1 MRVIE
6 VREFGGPEVLVEVE
20 RPEPEPGPGQV
31 AVRVRAAAVNPVDWF
46 TRSGAL
52 AAVFPHPAPPL
63 VLGWDLAGTVER
75 DGGGFTAGQRVAG
88 MVPWFT
94 VGRGTYAEVVVAEP
108 EWLAPVPD
116 GVDDVTAGALPLNAL
131 TARQALDLTAVP
143 AGATLL
149 VTGASGAVGG
159 YAVQLAAAAG
169 VEVLAVASDG
179 DEEWVTGLGAKHVL
193 ARAGADDLAAA
204 VRAVVAGGVDAVLD
218 AAPVGPGL
226 VAAVRDGGA
235 FTAVLDATAPAAER
249 GVRVAKV
256 SVVPDAAALREL
268 LAAAAAGA
276 LSVRVA
282 GTRPLAGAAGAHERA
297 AAGGLRGKLV
307 LVP

>member
-6 VREFGGPEVLVEVE
+6 VREFGGPEVLVEVQ
-20 RPEPEPGPGQV
+20 RPEPEPGAGQV
-31 AVRVRAAAVNPVDWF
+31 AVRVRAAAVNPVDWL
-46 TRSGAL
+46 TRAGVL
-52 AAVFPHPAPPL
+52 APMIGHLPLPL

-75 DGGGFTAGQRVAG
+75 DGGGFVAGQRVAG
-88 MVPWFT
+88 LVPWFST
-94 VGRGTYAEVVVAEP
+94 GTGSYAEVVVAEAG
-108 EWLAPVPD
+108 WLAPVPD

-131 TARQALDLTAVP
+131 TAQQALALTGVP
-143 AGATLL
+143 AGGTLL

-169 VEVLAVASDG
+169 VEVLAVASAG
-179 DEEWVTGLGAKHVL
+179 DEEWVAGLGAKHVL
-193 ARAGADDLAAA
+193 ARAGAADLAAA
-204 VRAVVAGGVDAVLD
+204 VRERVVGGVDAVLD
-218 AAPVGPGL
+218 AAPVGPAM

-235 FTAVLDATAPAAER
+235 FTAVLDVTVPAAER

-256 SVVPDAAALREL
+256 SAVPDADALRGL
-268 LAAAAAGA
+268 LDAVAAGTLA
-276 LSVRVA
+276 VRVA
-282 GTRPLAGAAGAHERA
+282 GTVPLGRAGEAHERA

>member
-6 VREFGGPEVLVEVE
+6 VREFGGPEVLVEVQ

-31 AVRVRAAAVNPVDWF
+31 AVRVRAAGVNPADWL
-46 TRSGAL
+46 TRAGAL
-52 AAVFPHPAPPL
+52 APL
-63 VLGWDLAGTVER
+63 MTHLPLPVVLGWDLAGAVER

-88 MVPWFT
+88 MVPWF
-94 VGRGTYAEVVVAEP
+94 GTGAGTNAEVVLAEP
-108 EWLAPVPD
+108 GWLAPVPD
-116 GVDDVTAGALPLNAL
+116 GVDDVTAGALPLNGL

-143 AGATLL
+143 AGGTLL

-169 VEVLAVASDG
+169 VEVLAVASTG
-179 DEEWVTGLGAKHVL
+179 DEEWVAGLGAKHVL
-193 ARAGADDLAAA
+193 ARAGAADLAAA
-204 VRAVVAGGVDAVLD
+204 ARRLVAGGVDAVLD
-218 AAPVGPGL
+218 TAPVGPEL
-226 VAAVRDGGA
+226 IAAVRDGGA
-235 FTAVLDATAPAAER
+235 FTSVLDATTPAAER

-256 SVVPDAAALREL
+256 GVVPDGAALREL
-268 LAAAAAGA
+268 LGAVAAGA
-276 LSVRVA
+276 LRVRVA
-282 GTRPLAGAAGAHERA
+282 GTVPLAQAAAAHERA

>member
-6 VREFGGPEVLVEVE
+6 VRGFGGPEVLVEVQ
-20 RPEPEPGPGQV
+20 RPEPEPGAGQV
-31 AVRVRAAAVNPVDWF
+31 AVRVRAAGVNPVDRL
-46 TRSGAL
+46 TRAGVL
-52 AAVFPHPAPPL
+52 APMIGHLPLPL

-75 DGGGFTAGQRVAG
+75 DGGGFTTGQRVAG
-88 MVPWFT
+88 MVPWFAS
-94 VGRGTYAEVVVAEP
+94 GAGSYAEVVLADAG
-108 EWLAPVPD
+108 WLAPVPD

-131 TARQALDLTAVP
+131 TAEQALDLTAVP
-143 AGATLL
+143 AGGTLL

-169 VEVLAVASDG
+169 AEVLAVASAG
-179 DEEWVTGLGAKHVL
+179 DEEWVAGLGAEHVL
-193 ARAGADDLAAA
+193 ARAGAGDLAAA
-204 VRAVVAGGVDAVLD
+204 VRGRVAGGVDAVLD
-218 AAPVGPGL
+218 AAPVGPQL
-226 VAAVRDGGA
+226 VAAARDGGT

-256 SVVPDAAALREL
+256 SVVPDADALRRL
-268 LAAAAAGA
+268 LDAVAAGA
-276 LSVRVA
+276 LAVRVA
-282 GTRPLAGAAGAHERA
+282 GTVPLGRAREAHERA